1 MRVNIKHIASK
12 IQLVVTLL
20 ILAGQILTSIK
31 LMYSNSISQNQ
42 NTITSSLFFSSDQL
56 LTESF
61 TRDNPSRLK
70 ILLPISDDK
79 FVRIV
84 GYNSKSAALLDY
96 YMTYSCTVQQ
106 QYSLHISQNHS
117 LRSPPAY
124 I

>member
-1 MRVNIKHIASK
+1 MRINIKHIVSK
-12 IQLVVTLL
+12 IQSVVTLL
-20 ILAGQILTSIK
+20 ILAGQILTSIN
-31 LMYSNSISQNQ
+31 LMYSTSILQNQ

-56 LTESF
+56 LTETF
-61 TRDNPSRLK
+61 TRDNPTRLK
-70 ILLPISDDK
+70 NLLPISDDK
-79 FVRIV
+79 FVQIV

-96 YMTYSCTVQQ
+96 YMTYSITVQQ